1 MTFSWDD
8 ESDLKNYEGSMSKFV
23 VAGIIQIETIVK
35 VDRIPIEYAPVT
47 SAPNTIFTSAGG
59 DAFNESL
66 ALRWLGDK
74 VDLLSVVG
82 RNQDMSVL
90 NPTDREVTLN
100 TDYILPIIDSTP
112 TQVVLYDKDRQ
123 EQIFEDIKGL
133 REAEYRMSMVP
144 PMVAGCDIVV
154 LSNANF
160 CRPFIE
166 VAKQYNKKIAVNIH
180 TYLTE
185 KEKYNVDFLEN
196 ASILY
201 FSDDTIKS
209 DPFDFVRDIA
219 DRYNTDII
227 ILGQGSKGLILYD
240 RQKDINVH
248 YDTVKTNEVVNTTGA
263 GNAMFACF
271 LHYYQETGDS
281 VLAIKNAMLFASYKI
296 GYMGTSNGF
305 MTVEQLEQWRSLIW
319 GSATPAV

>member
-1 MTFSWDD
+1 
-8 ESDLKNYEGSMSKFV
+8 MSKFV

-35 VDRIPIEYAPVT
+35 VDHIPIQYSPVT
-47 SAPNTIFTSAGG
+47 SVPDTIFTSAGG

-66 ALRWLGDK
+66 AFSWLGDK
-74 VDLLSVVG
+74 VELLSVVG
-82 RNQDMSVL
+82 RNQDMSIF
-90 NPTDREVTLN
+90 NPNDREVTLN
-100 TDYILPIIDSTP
+100 TDYILPIIDNTP
-112 TQVVLYDKDRQ
+112 TQVVLYDKDRK

-144 PMVAGCDIVV
+144 PMVAACDMVV

-160 CRPFIE
+160 CRPFIQS
-166 VAKQYNKKIAVNIH
+166 AKEFDKKIAVNIH
-180 TYLTE
+180 TYLPE

-201 FSDDTIKS
+201 FSDDTIEG
-209 DPFDFVRDIA
+209 DPFDFVRGIA
-219 DRYNTDII
+219 DKYNTDII
-227 ILGQGSKGLILYD
+227 ILGQGSKGLILFD
-240 RQKDINVH
+240 RHKDINVH

-263 GNAMFACF
+263 GNALFACF

-281 VLAIKNAMLFASYKI
+281 QLAIKNAMLFASYKI

-305 MTVEQLEQWRSLIW
+305 MTVEQLEQWGNLIW
-319 GSATPAV
+319 GSGRPGI